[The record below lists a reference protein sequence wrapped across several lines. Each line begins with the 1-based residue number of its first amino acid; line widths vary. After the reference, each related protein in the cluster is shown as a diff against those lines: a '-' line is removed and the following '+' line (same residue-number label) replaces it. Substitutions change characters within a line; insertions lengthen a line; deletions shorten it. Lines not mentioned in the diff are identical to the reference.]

1 VILEP
6 RDEWLMKEVPHS
18 QRRTISPSCDQV
30 SSRVTPG
37 GERTARGGPFAVAPA
52 DAERLRGRVERALA
66 HVRRTSGRGPDA
78 PARGPGAAPT
88 AVAAVTV
95 PIAAGLDLSAAVL
108 AARRTGDRFAC
119 LEQPDRNGFV
129 LAGLGQAVTLE
140 ARGAE
145 RFAEVSSRARELG
158 RVAFADDPAED
169 PLRPPAAGPVFVG
182 GFAFADEGGSSP
194 EWSGLAPACL
204 VLPQVTLVRQ
214 GGEARMTLAAAVH
227 PDDDADA
234 VVERLVARAGELAES
249 SMPLLDPDPVKRRR
263 VASAAP
269 PSHYE
274 HAVERAVE
282 RIRAGELEK
291 VVLAREVRAHAPAQH
306 DPAAVL
312 GALRELF
319 PACYCWCVG
328 TPEAAFVGA
337 SPELLVRREGQR
349 AQTVALAGT
358 TRRSADPAVDD
369 HLGEQLLRSAKDREE
384 QAIVSR
390 RIERTLEPVS
400 LWVAAADE
408 PVLVRVTGVQHLA
421 TPIRAQL
428 ADPVPAVELAGLL
441 LPTPAVGGEP
451 REAALPLIPA
461 LEGLDRGW
469 YAGAV
474 GWTDLAEDGEFC
486 VALRCALLRGRVA
499 HLYAGCGI
507 VRDSVPAE
515 ELAETEVK
523 LQALLPLLS

>member
-1 VILEP
+1 MLWGVTVRVARPEDRFAL
-6 RDEWLMKEVPHS
+6 
-18 QRRTISPSCDQV
+18 
-30 SSRVTPG
+30 SS
-37 GERTARGGPFAVAPA
+37 AAV
-52 DAERLRGRVERALA
+52 ERLRERIAAAARQARRSGAGTLA
-66 HVRRTSGRGPDA
+66 A
-78 PARGPGAAPT
+78 I
-88 AVAAVTV
+88 TV
-95 PIAAGLDLSAAVL
+95 PIPAELDLSAAVL
-108 AARRTGDRFAC
+108 HAKRPDDRFAC
-119 LEQPDRNGFV
+119 LEQPDRDGFV
-129 LAGLGQAVTLE
+129 LAGLGEAITIE
-140 ARGAE
+140 ARGPD
-145 RFAEVSSRARELG
+145 RFADVAGRARELAG
-158 RVAFADDPAED
+158 EALADDPAED
-169 PLRPPAAGPVFVG
+169 PQRPPAAGPAFVG
-182 GFAFADEGGSSP
+182 GFAFAHDGGSSP
-194 EWSGLAPACL
+194 EWSSLAPASV
-204 VLPQVTLVRQ
+204 VLPELSLSRQ
-214 GGEARMTLAAAVH
+214 GDEARMTLNAVVH
-227 PDDDADA
+227 PDDDAEA
-234 VVERLVARAGELAES
+234 VTERLLVRVSALAPAA
-249 SMPLLDPDPVKRRR
+249 MPLLDPDPIERTR

-282 RIRAGELEK
+282 RIRAGDLEK
-291 VVLAREVRAHAPAQH
+291 VVLAREVRAHAPSPH
-306 DPAAVL
+306 DPAAVF

-337 SPELLVRREGQR
+337 SPELLVRRDGQR

-358 TRRSADPAVDD
+358 TRRSADPSVDD
-369 HLGEQLLRSAKDREE
+369 HLGEQLLQSAKDRAE
-384 QAIVSR
+384 QAIVAR
-390 RIERTLEPVS
+390 RIERTLDPVS
-400 LWVAAADE
+400 LWVAAGEE
-408 PVLVRVTGVQHLA
+408 PVLVKVHNVQHLA

-428 ADPVPAVELAGLL
+428 ADPVPAVELVGML

-507 VRDSVPAE
+507 VSESVPAE

>member
-1 VILEP
+1 MSV
-6 RDEWLMKEVPHS
+6 
-18 QRRTISPSCDQV
+18 
-30 SSRVTPG
+30 RVTPDG
-37 GERTARGGPFAVAPA
+37 GSLAL
-52 DAERLRGRVERALA
+52 DAAAEERLRTRVERAIA
-66 HVRRTSGRGPDA
+66 STRTGRGGHAAIAAITVPV
-78 PARGPGAAPT
+78 PGA
-88 AVAAVTV
+88 
-95 PIAAGLDLSAAVL
+95 LDVSAAVL
-108 AARRTGDRFAC
+108 AARRAGDRFAC
-119 LEQPDRNGFV
+119 LEQPDREGFAV
-129 LAGLGQAVTLE
+129 GALGQAVVLESSGE
-140 ARGAE
+140 AR
-145 RFAEVSSRARELG
+145 FADVASRARELG
-158 RVAFADDPAED
+158 RTAFTDDPAED
-169 PLRPPAAGPVFVG
+169 PDRPPATGPVFVG
-182 GFAFADEGGSSP
+182 GFSFAHDGGSSP
-194 EWSGLAPACL
+194 EWAGLAPASL
-204 VLPQVTLVRQ
+204 VLPEVAIARQ
-214 GGEARMTLAAAVH
+214 RGEARMTLTAAVEA
-227 PDDDADA
+227 DDDVDA
-234 VVERLVARAGELAES
+234 IVDRLASRARELAPS
-249 SMPLLDPDPVKRRR
+249 AMPLVDPDPVERTR

-269 PSHYE
+269 PTHYE
-274 HAVERAVE
+274 QAVARAVE

-291 VVLAREVRAHAPAQH
+291 IVLAREVRAHAPREH

-337 SPELLVRREGQR
+337 SPELLVRRDGQR

-369 HLGEQLLRSAKDREE
+369 HLGEQLLGSAKDREE
-384 QAIVSR
+384 HVIVAR

-400 LWVAAADE
+400 LWVAAADD
-408 PVLVRVTGVQHLA
+408 PVIVKVHNVQHLA

-428 ADPVPAVELAGLL
+428 SDPIPAVELAGLL

-451 REAALPLIPA
+451 RAAALPLIPA

-507 VRDSVPAE
+507 VRDSVPRD
-515 ELAETEVK
+515 ELTETEVK
-523 LQALLPLLS
+523 LQALLPLVS

>member
-1 VILEP
+1 MTV
-6 RDEWLMKEVPHS
+6 R
-18 QRRTISPSCDQV
+18 
-30 SSRVTPG
+30 SSRADNRFALSTIQV
-37 GERTARGGPFAVAPA
+37 ERFR
-52 DAERLRGRVERALA
+52 DRVGRALA
-66 HVRRTSGRGPDA
+66 QARRTGDA
-78 PARGPGAAPT
+78 AL
-88 AVAAVTV
+88 AAVTV
-95 PIAAGLDLSAAVL
+95 PIAPELDLSAAVL
-108 AARRTGDRFAC
+108 AARRPEDRYSC
-119 LEQPDRNGFV
+119 LEQPDRDGFA
-129 LAGLGQAVTLE
+129 LAALGQATVLDAT
-140 ARGAE
+140 GPT
-145 RFAEVSSRARELG
+145 RFAEVAARARDLG
-158 RVAFADDPAED
+158 RAAFADDPADD
-169 PLRPPAAGPVFVG
+169 PGRPPASGPVFVG
-182 GFAFADEGGSSP
+182 GFAFAHDGGASP
-194 EWSGLAPACL
+194 EWSGLPPACL
-204 VLPQVTLVRQ
+204 VLPELTLTRQ
-214 GGEARMTLAAAVH
+214 GGEARMTLTAVVR
-227 PDDDADA
+227 PDDDAAEVAD
-234 VVERLVARAGELAES
+234 RLEARAAAMRVA
-249 SMPLLDPDPVKRRR
+249 SMPLVDPDPVERTR

-274 HAVERAVE
+274 QAVERAVE
-282 RIRAGELEK
+282 RIRAGGLEK
-291 VVLAREVRAHAPAQH
+291 IVLAREVRAHAPRDH

-337 SPELLVRREGQR
+337 SPELLVRRDGQR

-369 HLGEQLLRSAKDREE
+369 HLGEQLIGSAKDREE
-384 QAIVSR
+384 QAIVAR

-400 LWVAAADE
+400 LWVAATDD
-408 PVLVRVTGVQHLA
+408 PVLVKVHNVQHLA

-451 REAALPLIPA
+451 RDVALPLIPA

-515 ELAETEVK
+515 ELAESEVK
-523 LQALLPLLS
+523 LQALLPLVS

>member
-1 VILEP
+1 MPYTSIEETHTP
-6 RDEWLMKEVPHS
+6 SFGVP
-18 QRRTISPSCDQV
+18 
-30 SSRVTPG
+30 
-37 GERTARGGPFAVAPA
+37 AAAV
-52 DAERLRGRVERALA
+52 ERLRTRVGAALERARRSGGHALA
-66 HVRRTSGRGPDA
+66 A
-78 PARGPGAAPT
+78 L
-88 AVAAVTV
+88 TV
-95 PIAAGLDLSAAVL
+95 PIPAELDLAAAVL
-108 AARRTGDRFAC
+108 AARRPDDRFSC
-119 LEQPDRNGFV
+119 LEQPDRDGFV
-129 LAGLGQAVTLE
+129 LAALGQAATVE
-140 ARGAE
+140 ASGAG
-145 RFAEVSSRARELG
+145 RFADVAARARELG
-158 RVAFADDPAED
+158 RTAFADDPADD

-182 GFAFADEGGSSP
+182 GFAFAHEGGSSP
-194 EWSGLAPACL
+194 EWSSLAPASL
-204 VLPQVTLVRQ
+204 VLPELALARQ
-214 GGEARMTLAAAVH
+214 GSEARMTLCAVVEAG
-227 PDDDADA
+227 DDPET
-234 VVERLVARAGELAES
+234 VVERLLGRAAALAPA
-249 SMPLLDPDPVKRRR
+249 SMPLLDPDPVERTR

-274 HAVERAVE
+274 QAVERAVE

-291 VVLAREVRAHAPAQH
+291 VVLAREVRAHAPSAH
-306 DPAAVL
+306 DPAAVF

-337 SPELLVRREGQR
+337 SPELLVRRDGQR

-358 TRRSADPAVDD
+358 TRRSADPSVDD
-369 HLGEQLLRSAKDREE
+369 HLGEQLLQSAKDREE
-384 QAIVSR
+384 QAIVAR
-390 RIERTLEPVS
+390 RIERILDPVS
-400 LWVAAADE
+400 LWVAAAEE
-408 PVLVRVTGVQHLA
+408 PVLVKVHNVQHLA

-428 ADPVPAVELAGLL
+428 ADPVPAVELAGML

-486 VALRCALLRGRVA
+486 VALRCALLRGDVA

>member
-1 VILEP
+1 
-6 RDEWLMKEVPHS
+6 
-18 QRRTISPSCDQV
+18 V
-30 SSRVTPG
+30 SVRVTRAG
-37 GERTARGGPFAVAPA
+37 GGFAGGFGLEEAAK
-52 DAERLRGRVERALA
+52 ERLRERVERAIVHA
-66 HVRRTSGRGPDA
+66 RRGG
-78 PARGPGAAPT
+78 GAAPGRRG
-88 AVAAVTV
+88 AAAERGSGAALASITV
-95 PIAAGLDLSAAVL
+95 PISPELDLSAAVL
-108 AARRTGDRFAC
+108 QARRGTDRFAC
-119 LEQPDRNGFV
+119 LEQPDRDGFV
-129 LAGLGQAVTLE
+129 LATLGQAAVLS
-140 ARGAE
+140 ASGPR
-145 RFAEVSSRARELG
+145 RFAEVASAARELG
-158 RVAFADDPAED
+158 RAAFADDPAQD
-169 PLRPPAAGPVFVG
+169 PSRPPAAGPVFAG
-182 GFAFADEGGSSP
+182 GFAFADDGGRAP
-194 EWSGLAPACL
+194 EWNGLPPACL
-204 VLPQVTLVRQ
+204 VLPELALVKQ
-214 GGEARMTLAAAVH
+214 GSEARITVTAVVH
-227 PDDDADA
+227 PDDDAA
-234 VVERLVARAGELAES
+234 SVVERLVQRVEELGPAV
-249 SMPLLDPDPVKRRR
+249 MPLVDPDPVERTR

-274 HAVERAVE
+274 QAVERAVE

-291 VVLAREVRAHAPAQH
+291 VVLAREVRAHAPSDH

-337 SPELLVRREGQR
+337 SPELLVRRDGQR

-369 HLGEQLLRSAKDREE
+369 HLAEQLLGSAKDREE
-384 QAIVSR
+384 QAIVAR
-390 RIERTLEPVS
+390 RIERTLAPVS
-400 LWVAAADE
+400 LWVAAADD
-408 PVLVRVTGVQHLA
+408 PVIVRVHNVQHLA

-451 REAALPLIPA
+451 RAAAMPLIPA

-486 VALRCALLRGRVA
+486 VALRCALLRGRTA

-523 LQALLPLLS
+523 LQALLPLVS

>member
-1 VILEP
+1 MLCGVSLRVAP
-6 RDEWLMKEVPHS
+6 RDDRFAL
-18 QRRTISPSCDQV
+18 
-30 SSRVTPG
+30 SS
-37 GERTARGGPFAVAPA
+37 AAV
-52 DAERLRGRVERALA
+52 ERLRGRVGEAAARA
-66 HVRRTSGRGPDA
+66 RRSGHGTI
-78 PARGPGAAPT
+78 AAI
-88 AVAAVTV
+88 TV
-95 PIAAGLDLSAAVL
+95 PIPAELDLSAAVL
-108 AARRTGDRFAC
+108 TARRPDDRFAC
-119 LEQPDRNGFV
+119 LEQPDRDGFA
-129 LAGLGQAVTLE
+129 LAGLGEALTIE
-140 ARGAE
+140 ARGPG
-145 RFAEVSSRARELG
+145 RFGEVASRARE
-158 RVAFADDPAED
+158 VAREAISDDPAED
-169 PLRPPAAGPVFVG
+169 PARPPAAGPVFMG
-182 GFAFADEGGSSP
+182 GFAFAHDGGSSP
-194 EWSGLAPACL
+194 EWSSLPPASL
-204 VLPQVTLVRQ
+204 VLPEVALSRQ
-214 GGEARMTLAAAVH
+214 QGEARMTLSAVVH
-227 PDDDADA
+227 PDDDADS
-234 VVERLVARAGELAES
+234 VVDRLLQRTAELAPAP
-249 SMPLLDPDPVKRRR
+249 MPLVDPDPIQPTR

-291 VVLAREVRAHAPAQH
+291 VVLAREVRAHAPSPH
-306 DPAAVL
+306 DPAAVF

-337 SPELLVRREGQR
+337 SPELLVRRDGQR

-358 TRRSADPAVDD
+358 TRRSADPSVDD
-369 HLGEQLLRSAKDREE
+369 HLGEQLLQSTKDREE
-384 QAIVSR
+384 QAIVAR
-390 RIERTLEPVS
+390 RIERTLDPVS
-400 LWVAAADE
+400 LWVAASDE
-408 PVLVRVTGVQHLA
+408 PVLVKVHNVQHLA

-428 ADPVPAVELAGLL
+428 ADPVPAVELVGML

-451 REAALPLIPA
+451 REVALPLIPA

-486 VALRCALLRGRVA
+486 VALRCALLRGPVA

-507 VRDSVPAE
+507 VSESVPAD

>member
-1 VILEP
+1 
-6 RDEWLMKEVPHS
+6 M
-18 QRRTISPSCDQV
+18 T
-30 SSRVTPG
+30 
-37 GERTARGGPFAVAPA
+37 
-52 DAERLRGRVERALA
+52 
-66 HVRRTSGRGPDA
+66 
-78 PARGPGAAPT
+78 
-88 AVAAVTV
+88 
-95 PIAAGLDLSAAVL
+95 LSAVV
-108 AARRTGDRFAC
+108 
-119 LEQPDRNGFV
+119 Q
-129 LAGLGQAVTLE
+129 
-140 ARGAE
+140 
-145 RFAEVSSRARELG
+145 
-158 RVAFADDPAED
+158 
-169 PLRPPAAGPVFVG
+169 
-182 GFAFADEGGSSP
+182 
-194 EWSGLAPACL
+194 
-204 VLPQVTLVRQ
+204 
-214 GGEARMTLAAAVH
+214 
-227 PDDDADA
+227 PDDDAEA
-234 VVERLVARAGELAES
+234 VAQRLLARAGELSPAA
-249 SMPLLDPDPVKRRR
+249 MPLVDPDPVERTR

-274 HAVERAVE
+274 QAVERAVE

-291 VVLAREVRAHAPAQH
+291 VVLAREVRAHAPGPH
-306 DPAAVL
+306 DPAAVF

-328 TPEAAFVGA
+328 TPETAFLGA

-369 HLGEQLLRSAKDREE
+369 HLGEQLLQSTKDREE
-384 QAIVSR
+384 QEIVAR
-390 RIERTLEPVS
+390 RIERTLDPVS
-400 LWVAAADE
+400 LWVAAAE
-408 PVLVRVTGVQHLA
+408 QPVLVKVHNVQHLA

-428 ADPVPAVELAGLL
+428 ADPIAAVELAGML

-486 VALRCALLRGRVA
+486 VALRCALLRGSVA